1 MLRVLHG
8 GRSLTASEIKY
19 HWVEDIIFFDGP
31 VLSYV
36 RGNSQQDYFYL
47 WVDNDWQFNRWLA
60 IPVTREMIRGY
71 KNREFSLL
79 NIIQQTS
86 NVIFVD
92 IDNAFKVKRA
102 FQLPARNIP
111 PEILP
116 KPASFFNPDF
126 CPTGN
131 NVLSDSTCY
140 YLGLDGKWFMEDLAV
155 LQKRYDQI
163 YAFVYTLMN
172 LGKTS
177 VIDNIKRIFADGDW
191 YGGSARVHF
200 FNDLDRAI
208 PSMHEPRIEAISY
221 ASPGFIKLELW
232 SPAAEA
238 LGDIAHGS
246 LERIESINYAVK
258 DINQFLTEKDLR
270 STGTVSILSTEA
282 KEELWR
288 ISDDLCG
295 ALGLMSF
302 QDCLKLLVQNDP
314 IRYAKVLLSF
324 HRRLSDV
331 FPFMERGLLKM
342 KVGLH
347 EYQYHNIQ

>member
-1 MLRVLHG
+1 MLKVMPG
-8 GRSLTASEIKY
+8 GKSRSPSEIKY

-47 WVDNDWQFNRWLA
+47 WVDNDWQFNRWMA

-71 KNREFSLL
+71 KNLTLSLL
-79 NIIQQTS
+79 NIVQQ
-86 NVIFVD
+86 NPFVIFVD
-92 IDNAFKVKRA
+92 IDDAFKVKRA
-102 FQLPARNIP
+102 FQLPVRHIP
-111 PEILP
+111 SEILP
-116 KPASFFNPDF
+116 KPESFFNPDF

-131 NVLSDSTCY
+131 DVLTDSSCY
-140 YLGLDGKWFMEDLAV
+140 HLGLDGKWFMEDLAI

-163 YAFVYTLMN
+163 YAFVYTIMN

-177 VIDNIKRIFADGDW
+177 VIDNMKRIFADGDW

-246 LERIESINYAVK
+246 LDRIESINYTVK

-270 STGTVSILSTEA
+270 STGTVSILSTDA

-295 ALGLMSF
+295 ALGLTGF
-302 QDCLKLLVQNDP
+302 QDRLKFLVQYDP

-331 FPFMERGLLKM
+331 LPFIERGLLKM
-342 KVGLH
+342 KIDRH
-347 EYQYHNIQ
+347 EYQYHKIQ

>member
-1 MLRVLHG
+1 MLKVLPG
-8 GRSLTASEIKY
+8 GRSFKPSEVKY
-19 HWVEDIIFFDGP
+19 NWVEDLVFFDGP

-79 NIIQQTS
+79 DIIQQNS
-86 NVIFVD
+86 KVIFVD
-92 IDNAFKVKRA
+92 IDDAFRVKRA
-102 FQLPARNIP
+102 FQLPVRHIP
-111 PEILP
+111 SEIMP
-116 KPASFFNPDF
+116 KSESFFNPDF

-131 NVLSDSTCY
+131 EVLSDSTCY

-163 YAFVYTLMN
+163 YAFVYTIMN

-200 FNDLDRAI
+200 FNDLDKAI
-208 PSMHEPRIEAISY
+208 PSMHEPRIEAINY

-232 SPAAEA
+232 APAAGT

-246 LERIESINYAVK
+246 LERIEGVNYWVK
-258 DINQFLTEKDLR
+258 DINTFLTEKDLR
-270 STGTVSILSTEA
+270 STGTVQILSSDA
-282 KEELWR
+282 KQELWGM
-288 ISDDLCG
+288 SDNLCNE
-295 ALGLMSF
+295 LGLMSF
-302 QDCLKLLVQNDP
+302 QERLKMLVQDDP

-331 FPFMERGLLKM
+331 LPFMERGLLKM
-342 KVGLH
+342 KVENQ
-347 EYQYHNIQ
+347 EYQYHKIQ